1 LSRLTKQ
8 LRADEKVLWGG
19 KPVKIPFILPSLAAI
34 PFGLVF
40 MIISISWMTPLAL
53 EAPDPFWLFG
63 LIFFFAG
70 FGVGFGAPI
79 RQLVAYRNTEYLITD
94 QRLVT
99 QTGAIGLDTRYL
111 DLDKIQE
118 VYVQVGFIDKM
129 FGTGTIFAV
138 TAGASMWAEA

>member
-1 LSRLTKQ
+1 MEWQTCKDTVHTPELGGHSFWVGFHGHLYFLDDASS
-8 LRADEKVLWGG
+8 LRG
-19 KPVKIPFILPSLAAI
+19 
-34 PFGLVF
+34 
-40 MIISISWMTPLAL
+40 
-53 EAPDPFWLFG
+53 PDPFWLFG